1 MTVAKIL
8 FVAKGKESSSYFMA
22 YRVLES
28 RAPRSV
34 LLSTQNVLYCPSLAV
49 SVLNFRFI
57 MFYTDCSLGDIGQ
70 TAEQVQWNLEQSLNL
85 AHRWGCVM
93 LLDEADVF
101 LAARDKRD
109 LQRNAIVSVFL
120 RVLEY
125 YSGILFLTT
134 NKVGTF
140 DEAFKSRIHL
150 TLYYDKLDADQT
162 RKIWEVNIA
171 RQKMLRPHLQI
182 DKNEILRWS
191 EQNYKQAWRDGTQI
205 WNGRQIR
212 NACQT
217 AAALAEADEKGIMHI
232 GHLEA
237 VVKASTEFDRY
248 LKRVHSGDDAERAR
262 RARDRADAYATSS
275 REQYPHPE
283 EDPRYA
289 DFYGARNYA
298 YDRGY
303 PPRQMPMSRGSRVY
317 GDRDDRTPDTRM
329 EPREPYEWRPDDPER
344 EEKRYM
350 PERHLSPSR
359 GSAQFPRNPL

>member
-1 MTVAKIL
+1 
-8 FVAKGKESSSYFMA
+8 
-22 YRVLES
+22 
-28 RAPRSV
+28 
-34 LLSTQNVLYCPSLAV
+34 
-49 SVLNFRFI
+49 
-57 MFYTDCSLGDIGQ
+57 
-70 TAEQVQWNLEQSLNL
+70 
-85 AHRWGCVM
+85 M

-150 TLYYDKLDADQT
+150 TLYYDKLDLGQT
-162 RKIWEVNIA
+162 RKIWEVNIL
-171 RQKMLRPHLQI
+171 RQMKLRPRLKI
-182 DKNEILRWS
+182 NKDEILRWS
-191 EQNYKQAWRDGTQI
+191 ERNYKQAQLDGTQI

-217 AAALAEADEKGIMHI
+217 AAALAEADAQDAMQIS
-232 GHLEA
+232 HLES
-237 VVKASTEFDRY
+237 VIKASTEFDRY
-248 LKRVHSGDDAERAR
+248 LKRVHGGDDADRAR
-262 RARDRADAYATSS
+262 RAHDREDDYATAS
-275 REQYPHPE
+275 RERYPYPE

-289 DFYGARNYA
+289 EFYGGRNYA

-303 PPRQMPMSRGSRVY
+303 PPRQMPASRGSRVY
-317 GDRDDRTPDTRM
+317 RDRDDRAPDPRM
-329 EPREPYEWRPDDPER
+329 ESRDPYDLRPSDRDR
-344 EEKRYM
+344 EEERYM

-359 GSAQFPRNPL
+359 ASSQFPRNPL